1 MFEEEIQTLL
11 EEDVNCNLFEVDGS
25 TSPNEVPNKLSTEL
39 PELGI
44 FMGVTKLRIN
54 PK

>member
-11 EEDVNCNLFEVDGS
+11 GEDVRCNLHEVEGS
-25 TSPNEVPNKLSTEL
+25 AMPNEVPNKLKKVL

-44 FMGVTKLRIN
+44 FMGVTRLN
-54 PK
+54 ANV